1 MSTTNTVSTSSSS
14 SFPAAF
20 EVNRF
25 SIEAGVIHDQMAYAV
40 HMMQF
45 CAKEIRILANLQ
57 KQAFEARNDNPDA
70 PILMDYFADRIEYW
84 AAAAEKYSTDHER
97 FMEHLK
103 RETDGMHKSV
113 FEAGYPRQ

>member
-1 MSTTNTVSTSSSS
+1 MSTTNTVSTSSSIL
-14 SFPAAF
+14 AANA
-20 EVNRF
+20 VNGF
-25 SIEAGVIHDQMAYAV
+25 ANEAAVIHDQMAYAV
-40 HMMQF
+40 YMMKF

-57 KQAFEARNDNPDA
+57 KQAFEARNDNPGA

-84 AAAAEKYSTDHER
+84 AAAAEKYSQDHER

-113 FEAGYPRQ
+113 FDAGYPRQ